1 MAQYPKITITNAGLN
16 MIAESQGGT
25 SIIFTKMVMGDG
37 LLADGENIKVMTNV
51 KNAML
56 AVPLQGFTNQNDGQ
70 IRLRFTVSNSNLET
84 GFFAREI
91 GVFAKMGATGAEQL
105 YAYTNAGN
113 KSDYLPDKSVPLDSQ
128 ILDLYLVVGNATNI
142 SAVLDGNAS
151 YATKLDMTE
160 HDISE
165 TAHSVIINNLKT
177 KIESAGINLRKNS
190 KTYVVGDVAYSLN
203 LPTWARLDCIQGGTT
218 ASIEP
223 TWGTVTAGQVF
234 TDGEVQWRIADV
246 KSSGDSVGSIKAWLV
261 KNIPA
266 GWLDISTGAMVSRA
280 TYPELW
286 SWVQANTPLI
296 SEADWQTQAN
306 AQSSVGAFSTGDG
319 STTFRLP
326 RIVDYV
332 RGGILADVGMW
343 QGDAIRNITGNLKYA
358 LLDTAQASGAFAINS
373 DVAGVGGGSGS
384 TNKRSATLD
393 ISTQV
398 PTADENRPKTIK
410 MVYCVKA
417 FGSPTNQ
424 GLIDITALA
433 NEVAGKQTA
442 TKYIKIVDKKTFGT
456 AGGTFT
462 SGAWRTR
469 DLNTIEKDDTT
480 LVTVSSNQITLPA
493 GTYEVDIMASAQ
505 ACNSNRTR
513 LYNIT
518 GSATLLDGSTEYA
531 SATYAGKTNSY
542 IKGKIILA
550 NTTVVEIQHYCTTTG
565 TYGTALNV
573 SGIDEIYTTATFRKM
588 V

>member
-190 KTYVVGDVAYSLN
+190 KTYVVGDVSYSLN

-218 ASIEP
+218 ASTEP
-223 TWGTVTAGQVF
+223 TWGNVTAGQVF
-234 TDGEVQWRIADV
+234 TDGTVQWRIADV
-246 KSSGDSVGSIKAWLV
+246 KSSGDSVGSIKPWLV
-261 KNIPA
+261 KSIPA

-286 SWVQANTPLI
+286 AWVQANAPLI

-332 RGGILADVGMW
+332 RGGILADVGNW
-343 QGDAIRNITGNLKYA
+343 QGDAIRNITGSLTNNSEGM
-358 LLDTAQASGAFAINS
+358 TQANISQTECLGAMRISEAKTVS
-373 DVAGVGGGSGS
+373 SYGSSNGEN
-384 TNKRSATLD
+384 TTK
-393 ISTQV
+393 ISFDASLVV
-398 PTADENRPKTIK
+398 PVADENRPKTIK
-410 MVYCVKA
+410 MIYCIKA
-417 FGSPTNQ
+417 FGTPVNQ

-433 NEVAGKQTA
+433 NEMVGKVNQIQYDA
-442 TKYIKIVDKKTFGT
+442 EHGFAIIYPN
-456 AGGTFT
+456 GGTKT
-462 SGAWRTR
+462 SPANIAVNSRYICDNPFPGDHVVCEAQTYRNSEWCSTAWSYTY
-469 DLNTIEKDDTT
+469 T
-480 LVTVSSNQITLPA
+480 SS
-493 GTYEVDIMASAQ
+493 GTYVGSGVRAVQLLPSDKIIVQTGQNFLSRAG
-505 ACNSNRTR
+505 
-513 LYNIT
+513 NI
-518 GSATLLDGSTEYA
+518 DGSGF
-531 SATYAGKTNSY
+531 SDATQPTSSQCRVKVWKVG
-542 IKGKIILA
+542 GKI
-550 NTTVVEIQHYCTTTG
+550 E
-565 TYGTALNV
+565 
-573 SGIDEIYTTATFRKM
+573 
-588 V
+588 